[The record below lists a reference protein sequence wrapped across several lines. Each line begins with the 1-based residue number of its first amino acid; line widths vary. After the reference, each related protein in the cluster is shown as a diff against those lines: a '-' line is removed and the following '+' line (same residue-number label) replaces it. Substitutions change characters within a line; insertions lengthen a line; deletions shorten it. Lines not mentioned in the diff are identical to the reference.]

1 MLYLTTETDLA
12 VGQPCQSHAQSP
24 LTPHFAVVF
33 EDDGQ
38 TGYFY
43 ALDTRNEQQ
52 PIATALHI
60 YNVDNV
66 TDAQLL
72 GKIQICWHHQQD
84 IAVLFI
90 NNYPHAAFHFG
101 EKVGQSR
108 NNGFPAPD
116 ENSGW
121 QHTSLNEA
129 QINQWY
135 KEE

>member
-72 GKIQICWHHQQD
+72 GKIQICWHHRAVYQQLS
-84 IAVLFI
+84 ARRVSFWRTSGTK
-90 NNYPHAAFHFG
+90 P
-101 EKVGQSR
+101 QQR
-108 NNGFPAPD
+108 FPRPR
-116 ENSGW
+116 
-121 QHTSLNEA
+121 
-129 QINQWY
+129 
-135 KEE
+135 